1 MNRFD
6 KAITDYKKFIELEPN
21 NALGYQLMAV
31 ALGLRAKDY
40 EDHIDYRL
48 TGKAYDAAMK
58 TKDTMYEEAIP
69 YWEKAVELEPDNLSS
84 WTELKKLYYRFISR
98 KGMQAKYDAAM
109 KRIKE
114 LQNK

>member
-1 MNRFD
+1 MMGS
-6 KAITDYKKFIELEPN
+6 ACYQHGKFF
-21 NALGYQLMAV
+21 
-31 ALGLRAKDY
+31 

-58 TKDTMYEEAIP
+58 TKDDLYYEGIK
-69 YWEKAVELEPDNLSS
+69 YWEKAVELEPENLSS
-84 WTELKKLYYRFISR
+84 WTELKRLYYRFVQR

-114 LQNK
+114 LENK